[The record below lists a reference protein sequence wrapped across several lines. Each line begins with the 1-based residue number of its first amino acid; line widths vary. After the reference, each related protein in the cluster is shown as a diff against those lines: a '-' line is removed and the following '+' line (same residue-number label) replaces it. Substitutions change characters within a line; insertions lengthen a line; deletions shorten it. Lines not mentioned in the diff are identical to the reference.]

1 MKYVT
6 NNTNEFGNS
15 MVMETFKDDNSQ
27 YGFYWKGDNGKWAI
41 SDSGTKCEV
50 IRRLQSLIRICKDS
64 IGICKAKG
72 YKILEISEA
81 KEIEIYRELIGVL
94 ESI

>member
-1 MKYVT
+1 MKLT
-6 NNTNEFGNS
+6 DIELLAALENLRI
-15 MVMETFKDDNSQ
+15 Q
-27 YGFYWKGDNGKWAI
+27 H
-41 SDSGTKCEV
+41 
-50 IRRLQSLIRICKDS
+50 SLIRICKDS